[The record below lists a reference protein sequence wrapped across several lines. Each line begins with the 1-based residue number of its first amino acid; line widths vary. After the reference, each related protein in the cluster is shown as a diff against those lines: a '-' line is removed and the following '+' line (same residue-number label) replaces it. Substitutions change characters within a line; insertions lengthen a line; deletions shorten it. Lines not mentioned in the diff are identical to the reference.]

1 MQWFIERNC
10 QKEPVS
16 RKETDFPSLALSTYK
31 IQKVNLSPNFFIS
44 VDETPSPPFFFFF
57 FFFSN
62 STRCPCSQ
70 FTISMSGLIIE
81 CALSPNLDKS
91 YQECTLRLVLLQF
104 VKPQHLWRVAW
115 NGLHYSF
122 VGESHLPS
130 KDTAYQTTLLYS
142 KPPNIGHHITC
153 SLVSKIIW
161 WNVSETR
168 SILSR

>member
-10 QKEPVS
+10 QKEPVC
-16 RKETDFPSLALSTYK
+16 RNETDFPSLALSTYK
-31 IQKVNLSPNFFIS
+31 IQKVNLSPYFFIS
-44 VDETPSPPFFFFF
+44 VNIFSPFFL
-57 FFFSN
+57 FFSN
-62 STRCPCSQ
+62 STRHPCSQ

-81 CALSPNLDKS
+81 HALSPNLDKS

-122 VGESHLPS
+122 VEESHLTS
-130 KDTAYQTTLLYS
+130 KDTVYQTTLLYS
-142 KPPNIGHHITC
+142 KAPNIGHHITC
-153 SLVSKIIW
+153 SPVSNIIW

>member
-10 QKEPVS
+10 QKEPVWG
-16 RKETDFPSLALSTYK
+16 KETDFQSLALSTYK
-31 IQKVNLSPNFFIS
+31 IQKVNLRPYIFINVDSFFS
-44 VDETPSPPFFFFF
+44 FS
-57 FFFSN
+57 FFSN
-62 STRCPCSQ
+62 STRRPCSQ

-81 CALSPNLDKS
+81 HALSPNLDKS

-115 NGLHYSF
+115 NGLRYSA
-122 VGESHLPS
+122 VGESHLTS
-130 KDTAYQTTLLYS
+130 KDTVYQTTLLYS
-142 KPPNIGHHITC
+142 KAPNIGHHITC
-153 SLVSKIIW
+153 SPVSKIIW